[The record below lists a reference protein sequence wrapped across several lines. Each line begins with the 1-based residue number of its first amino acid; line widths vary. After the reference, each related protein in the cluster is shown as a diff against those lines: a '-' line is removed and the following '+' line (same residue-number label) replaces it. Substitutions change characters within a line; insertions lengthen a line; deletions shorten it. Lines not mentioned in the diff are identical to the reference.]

1 MEKTMYALVYTYEGY
16 FNSEPYSVVIAVS
29 NDEDKLIKEMK
40 KCVTEDMIEDTD
52 DEYNEER
59 NFIIQ
64 REMDKSVILNHKY
77 NQDLFIKYEIQIVD
91 VL

>member
-1 MEKTMYALVYTYEGY
+1 MYALVYTYEGY

-29 NDEDKLIKEMK
+29 NDEAKLIKEMK

>member
-1 MEKTMYALVYTYEGY
+1 MVRILDKGIKVYDAKNYNYAY
-16 FNSEPYSVVIAVS
+16 VVSS
-29 NDEDKLIKEMK
+29 NEDKTIVRDDNYNQYE
-40 KCVTEDMIEDTD
+40 IDTD

-77 NQDLFIKYEIQIVD
+77 NIDLFIKYEIQVVD

>member
-1 MEKTMYALVYTYEGY
+1 MYALVYTYEGY
-16 FNSEPYSVVIAVS
+16 HNSAPYSVVIAVS

-40 KCVTEDMIEDTD
+40 KCITEDMIEDTD

-77 NQDLFIKYEIQIVD
+77 NQDLFIKYEVQIVD

>member
-1 MEKTMYALVYTYEGY
+1 MYALVYTYEGY
-16 FNSEPYSVVIAVS
+16 YNSAPYSVAIAVS

>member
-29 NDEDKLIKEMK
+29 NDVDKLIKEMK

-77 NQDLFIKYEIQIVD
+77 NQDLFIKYDIQFVD

>member
-1 MEKTMYALVYTYEGY
+1 MYALVYTYEGY
-16 FNSEPYSVVIAVS
+16 YNSAPYSVVIAVS

-77 NQDLFIKYEIQIVD
+77 NVDLFIKYEIQIVD

>member
-16 FNSEPYSVVIAVS
+16 YNSAPYSVVIAVS
-29 NDEDKLIKEMK
+29 NDEDKLIKEME

-77 NQDLFIKYEIQIVD
+77 NQDLFIKYEIQITD
-91 VL
+91 FL

>member
-1 MEKTMYALVYTYEGY
+1 MYALVYTYEGY
-16 FNSEPYSVVIAVS
+16 YNSAPYSVVIAVS

-77 NQDLFIKYEIQIVD
+77 NQDLYIKYEIQVVD